1 MRSMWKGTIGYGQAA
16 IPVKAYTA
24 TEEHDIELHQLHA
37 TDGGRIRQ
45 KRVCEVDGEEVP
57 FSEVARG
64 YEMPA
69 GDVVMLTEEDLATLP
84 LATTRLIDVRAF
96 VPVEQIDPISFSKS
110 YYLEPEPAGIKPY
123 VLLSE
128 ALQQSGRAA
137 VVKVALR
144 ARESLGVL
152 RVRDQVLVLTT
163 MLWPD
168 EIRVPDFP
176 FLHEDVELAGLEV
189 HAAVEAIE
197 QLSGSFV
204 AARYTDRYREAL
216 EDLIEAKIE
225 GRDIVRPVAPE
236 EDATTEDLI
245 TALQASVEA
254 AMKARNGKG
263 AKEPKDA
270 KDPKSTGDPKDAKE
284 AVTKARSAAAKAA
297 AARADAAK
305 AAGKSRGRTKTPR

>member
-1 MRSMWKGTIGYGQAA
+1 
-16 IPVKAYTA
+16 
-24 TEEHDIELHQLHA
+24 
-37 TDGGRIRQ
+37 
-45 KRVCEVDGEEVP
+45 
-57 FSEVARG
+57 
-64 YEMPA
+64 
-69 GDVVMLTEEDLATLP
+69 MLTDDDMATLP

-128 ALQQSGRAA
+128 ALQQSGKAA

-152 RVRDQVLVLTT
+152 RVRDQVILLTT

-176 FLHEDVELAGLEV
+176 FLHEDVDLVRPEV

-197 QLSGSFV
+197 QLAGTFV
-204 AARYTDRYREAL
+204 AADYTDRYREAL

-225 GRDIVRPVAPE
+225 GREIVRPVAAA
-236 EDATTEDLI
+236 EDATVEDLI

-254 AMKARNGKG
+254 AMKSQPRNGK
-263 AKEPKDA
+263 D
-270 KDPKSTGDPKDAKE
+270 S
-284 AVTKARSAAAKAA
+284 VTRAKAA
-297 AARADAAK
+297 AGKAAAAKEDAAK
-305 AAGKSRGRTKTPR
+305 AAGKSRSKAPR

>member
-1 MRSMWKGTIGYGQAA
+1 MRSMWKGTIGYGMAA

-24 TEEHDIELHQLHA
+24 TEEHDIELRQMHA

-69 GDVVMLTEEDLATLP
+69 GDVVMLTDEDLATLP

-96 VPVEQIDPISFSKS
+96 VPIDQVDPISFSKS

-128 ALQQSGRAA
+128 ALQQSNRAA

-152 RVRDQVLVLTT
+152 RVRDQVLLLTT

-176 FLHEDVELAGLEV
+176 FLHEDVDFVGPEV
-189 HAAVEAIE
+189 HAAVAAIE
-197 QLSGSFV
+197 QLSGHFV
-204 AARYTDRYREAL
+204 PTDYTDRYREAL

-225 GRDIVRPVAPE
+225 GREVMRPAAAE
-236 EDATTEDLI
+236 EEATGEALI
-245 TALQASVEA
+245 TALQASVEE
-254 AMKARNGKG
+254 AMK
-263 AKEPKDA
+263 
-270 KDPKSTGDPKDAKE
+270 
-284 AVTKARSAAAKAA
+284 
-297 AARADAAK
+297 
-305 AAGKSRGRTKTPR
+305 SR

>member
-1 MRSMWKGTIGYGQAA
+1 MRSMWKGTIGYGMAA

-37 TDGGRIRQ
+37 PDGGRIRQ

-57 FSEVARG
+57 FAEIARG

-69 GDVVMLTEEDLATLP
+69 GDVIMLSDDDLATLP

-96 VPVEQIDPISFSKS
+96 VPIDQIDAISFNKS
-110 YYLEPEPAGIKPY
+110 YYLEPEPAGVKPY

-152 RVRDQVLVLTT
+152 RVRDQVIVLTT

-176 FLHEDVELAGLEV
+176 FLHEDVDLVRPEV

-197 QLSGSFV
+197 QLSGTFV
-204 AARYTDRYREAL
+204 ASDYTDRYREAL

-225 GRDIVRPVAPE
+225 GREIMRPAAAE
-236 EDATTEDLI
+236 EDATVGDLI

-254 AMKARNGKG
+254 AMKSRNGK
-263 AKEPKDA
+263 DA
-270 KDPKSTGDPKDAKE
+270 VA
-284 AVTKARSAAAKAA
+284 KARAAAGKAA
-297 AARADAAK
+297 AAKDDATK
-305 AAGKSRGRTKTPR
+305 AATKPRSKTSR

>member
-1 MRSMWKGTIGYGQAA
+1 MRSMWKGTIGYGLAA

-24 TEEHDIELHQLHA
+24 TEEHDIELHQLHVS
-37 TDGGRIRQ
+37 DGGRIRQ
-45 KRVCEVDGEEVP
+45 QRVCEVDGEEVP
-57 FSEVARG
+57 FTEIARG

-69 GDVVMLTEEDLATLP
+69 GDVVMLTDDDLATLP

-96 VPVEQIDPISFSKS
+96 VPLDEVDPISFAKS
-110 YYLEPEPAGIKPY
+110 YYLEPEPAGIRPY

-128 ALQQSGRAA
+128 ALHQSARAA

-152 RVRDQVLVLTT
+152 RVRDGVIVLTT

-176 FLHEDVELAGLEV
+176 FLHEDVDLVGPEV

-197 QLSGSFV
+197 QLSGTFV
-204 AARYTDRYREAL
+204 ASDYTDRYREAL

-225 GRDIVRPVAPE
+225 GREVIRPAAAE
-236 EDATTEDLI
+236 EDATVEDLI
-245 TALQASVEA
+245 TALQASVDA
-254 AMKARNGKG
+254 AMKSRNGK
-263 AKEPKDA
+263 DA
-270 KDPKSTGDPKDAKE
+270 VS
-284 AVTKARSAAAKAA
+284 KARSAARKAA
-297 AARADAAK
+297 AAKETASDAAT
-305 AAGKSRGRTKTPR
+305 KSRPRTKTPH

>member
-24 TEEHDIELHQLHA
+24 TEEHDIELHQLHLP
-37 TDGGRIRQ
+37 DGGRIRQ

-57 FSEVARG
+57 FTEIARG

-69 GDVVMLTEEDLATLP
+69 GDVVMLTDEDLATLP

-96 VPVEQIDPISFSKS
+96 VPIEQIDSISFSKS
-110 YYLEPEPAGIKPY
+110 YYLEPEPAGVKPY

-152 RVRDQVLVLTT
+152 RVRDQVILLTT

-176 FLHEDVELAGLEV
+176 FLHEDVDLVGPEV
-189 HAAVEAIE
+189 HAAVHAIE
-197 QLSGSFV
+197 QLSGTFV
-204 AARYTDRYREAL
+204 AAQYTDRYREAL

-225 GRDIVRPVAPE
+225 GRDVVRPAAVE
-236 EDATTEDLI
+236 EDATVEDLI
-245 TALQASVEA
+245 TALQDSVAA
-254 AMKARNGKG
+254 AMKSRNGSDAV
-263 AKEPKDA
+263 AKA
-270 KDPKSTGDPKDAKE
+270 K
-284 AVTKARSAAAKAA
+284 SAARKAESAKN
-297 AARADAAK
+297 D
-305 AAGKSRGRTKTPR
+305 AGKSAAKSRSRAKTPR

>member
-24 TEEHDIELHQLHA
+24 TEEHDIELHQMHG

-57 FSEVARG
+57 FTEVVRG

-69 GDVVMLTEEDLATLP
+69 GDVVMLTDDDLATLP

-96 VPVEQIDPISFSKS
+96 VPVDQIDPISFSKS

-152 RVRDQVLVLTT
+152 RVRDQVILLTT

-176 FLHEDVELAGLEV
+176 FLHEDVDLVGPEV

-197 QLSGSFV
+197 QLSGTFV
-204 AARYTDRYREAL
+204 ASQYTDRYREAL

-225 GRDIVRPVAPE
+225 GREIVRPAARE
-236 EDATTEDLI
+236 EDSTVEDLI
-245 TALQASVEA
+245 TALQASVDA
-254 AMKARNGKG
+254 AMRTRAESPTNG
-263 AKEPKDA
+263 
-270 KDPKSTGDPKDAKE
+270 KE
-284 AVTKARSAAAKAA
+284 AVAKARSAAGKAA
-297 AARADAAK
+297 AAKDDAATV
-305 AAGKSRGRTKTPR
+305 ATRSRSRSPR

>member
-1 MRSMWKGTIGYGQAA
+1 MWKGTIGYGAAA

-24 TEEHDIELHQLHA
+24 TEEHDIELHQLHVS
-37 TDGGRIRQ
+37 DGGRIRQ

-57 FSEVARG
+57 FTEIARG

-69 GDVVMLTEEDLATLP
+69 GDVVMLSDDDLATLP

-96 VPVEQIDPISFSKS
+96 VPVEQIDPISFAKS
-110 YYLEPEPAGIKPY
+110 YYLEPEPSGIKPY

-152 RVRDQVLVLTT
+152 RARDQVLVLTT

-176 FLHEDVELAGLEV
+176 FLHEDVDLVRPEV
-189 HAAVEAIE
+189 HAAVTAIE
-197 QLSGSFV
+197 QLSGTYTP
-204 AARYTDRYREAL
+204 ADYTDRYREAL

-225 GRDIVRPVAPE
+225 GREIMRPVAAE
-236 EDATTEDLI
+236 EEATVQDLI
-245 TALQASVEA
+245 TALQASVDA
-254 AMKARNGKG
+254 AMKSSRNGKDSV
-263 AKEPKDA
+263 A
-270 KDPKSTGDPKDAKE
+270 
-284 AVTKARSAAAKAA
+284 KARSAARKAA
-297 AARADAAK
+297 AAKEDATK
-305 AAGKSRGRTKTPR
+305 AASRSRAKTPH

>member
-1 MRSMWKGTIGYGQAA
+1 MRSMWKGTIGYGMAA

-45 KRVCEVDGEEVP
+45 KRVCEVDGDEVP
-57 FSEVARG
+57 FTEIARG

-69 GDVVMLTEEDLATLP
+69 GDVIMLTDDDLATLP
-84 LATTRLIDVRAF
+84 LATTRLIVVRAF
-96 VPVEQIDPISFSKS
+96 VPLDQVDPISFSKS
-110 YYLEPEPAGIKPY
+110 YYLEPEPSGIKPY

-128 ALQQSGRAA
+128 ALQQAGKAA

-176 FLHEDVELAGLEV
+176 FLHEDVDLVRPEV

-197 QLSGSFV
+197 QLSGTFV
-204 AARYTDRYREAL
+204 PADYTDRYREAL

-225 GRDIVRPVAPE
+225 GRDIVRPVAGQ
-236 EDATTEDLI
+236 EDATVEDLLG
-245 TALQASVEA
+245 ALRASVDA
-254 AMKARNGKG
+254 AMKSRNGKNSVDR
-263 AKEPKDA
+263 AK
-270 KDPKSTGDPKDAKE
+270 
-284 AVTKARSAAAKAA
+284 AAATKAA
-297 AARADAAK
+297 AARDDAAK
-305 AAGKSRGRTKTPR
+305 AANKSRSKAPR

>member
-1 MRSMWKGTIGYGQAA
+1 MRSMWKGTIGYGKAA

-69 GDVVMLTEEDLATLP
+69 GDVVMLTDEDLATLP
-84 LATTRLIDVRAF
+84 PATTRLIDVRAF
-96 VPVEQIDPISFSKS
+96 VPVEQIDPISFAKS

-123 VLLSE
+123 VLLCE
-128 ALQQSGRAA
+128 ALHQANRAA

-152 RVRDQVLVLTT
+152 RAQDQVIVLTT

-168 EIRVPDFP
+168 EIRTPEFP
-176 FLHEDVELAGLEV
+176 FLHEDVDLIGPEV
-189 HAAVEAIE
+189 QAAVEAIE
-197 QLSGSFV
+197 QLSATFV
-204 AARYTDRYREAL
+204 PAQYTDRYREAL

-225 GRDIVRPVAPE
+225 GREVVRPAAAK
-236 EDATTEDLI
+236 EDATVGDLL
-245 TALQASVEA
+245 TALQDSVDA
-254 AMKARNGKG
+254 AVRAHAAANGRNGRRDAVGK
-263 AKEPKDA
+263 AKVA
-270 KDPKSTGDPKDAKE
+270 A
-284 AVTKARSAAAKAA
+284 TKAKAA
-297 AARADAAK
+297 ADKARDTA
-305 AAGKSRGRTKTPR
+305 GRTRARTPR

>member
-1 MRSMWKGTIGYGQAA
+1 MRSMWKGTIGYGMAA

-24 TEEHDIELHQLHA
+24 TEEHDIELRQLHA

-57 FSEVARG
+57 FEEVARG

-69 GDVVMLTEEDLATLP
+69 GDVIMLTDDDLATLP

-96 VPVEQIDPISFSKS
+96 VPIDQIDAISFSRS

-128 ALQQSGRAA
+128 ALQQSGKAA

-176 FLHEDVELAGLEV
+176 FLHEDVDLVRPEV

-197 QLSGSFV
+197 QLSGTFV
-204 AARYTDRYREAL
+204 AADYTDRYREAL

-225 GRDIVRPVAPE
+225 GREIVRPVAAK
-236 EDATTEDLI
+236 EDSTVGDLL
-245 TALQASVEA
+245 TALQESVER
-254 AMKARNGKG
+254 AMKSRNGKDSRDATARAKAAAG
-263 AKEPKDA
+263 KAAEAKEN
-270 KDPKSTGDPKDAKE
+270 
-284 AVTKARSAAAKAA
+284 AAKAA
-297 AARADAAK
+297 S
-305 AAGKSRGRTKTPR
+305 KSRSKAPR

>member
-1 MRSMWKGTIGYGQAA
+1 MRSMWKGTIGYGKAA

-24 TEEHDIELHQLHA
+24 TEEHDIELRQMHS

-57 FSEVARG
+57 FEEVARG

-69 GDVVMLTEEDLATLP
+69 GDVIMLTDEDLATLP

-96 VPVEQIDPISFSKS
+96 VPVDQIDPISFSKS

-128 ALQQSGRAA
+128 ALQQANRAA

-144 ARESLGVL
+144 QRESLGVL
-152 RVRDQVLVLTT
+152 RVRDQVILLTT

-176 FLHEDVELAGLEV
+176 FLHEDIELIGPEV

-197 QLSGSFV
+197 QLSGTFV
-204 AARYTDRYREAL
+204 PAQYTDRYREAL

-225 GRDIVRPVAPE
+225 GREVVRPAAAAE
-236 EDATTEDLI
+236 EATVTDLI
-245 TALQASVEA
+245 SALQASVDA
-254 AMKARNGKG
+254 AVKARTNGK
-263 AKEPKDA
+263 DA
-270 KDPKSTGDPKDAKE
+270 VGK
-284 AVTKARSAAAKAA
+284 AKAA
-297 AARADAAK
+297 AGKAAAAKEDAAN
-305 AAGKSRGRTKTPR
+305 AATRSRSRTPR

>member
-1 MRSMWKGTIGYGQAA
+1 MRSMWKGTIGYGMAA

-24 TEEHDIELHQLHA
+24 TEEHDIELHHMHA

-57 FSEVARG
+57 FAELVRG

-69 GDVVMLTEEDLATLP
+69 GDVVMLTEDDLATLP

-96 VPVEQIDPISFSKS
+96 VPIEQVDPISFNKS

-128 ALQQSGRAA
+128 ALQQSGKAA

-152 RVRDQVLVLTT
+152 RVRDQVILLTT

-168 EIRVPDFP
+168 EIRIPDFP
-176 FLHEDVELAGLEV
+176 FLHEDIDLVQPEV

-197 QLSGSFV
+197 QLAGTFV
-204 AARYTDRYREAL
+204 ASDYTDRYREAL

-225 GRDIVRPVAPE
+225 GREIVRPVAAE
-236 EDATTEDLI
+236 EDATVGDLI

-254 AMKARNGKG
+254 AMKSRNGKDSVTR
-263 AKEPKDA
+263 AK
-270 KDPKSTGDPKDAKE
+270 
-284 AVTKARSAAAKAA
+284 AAASKAA
-297 AARADAAK
+297 AARDKASTAAS
-305 AAGKSRGRTKTPR
+305 KSRSKTPR

>member
-1 MRSMWKGTIGYGQAA
+1 MRSMWKGTIGYGMAA

-24 TEEHDIELHQLHA
+24 TEEHDIELHQMHA

-45 KRVCEVDGEEVP
+45 KRVCEVDGDEVP
-57 FSEVARG
+57 FTEVARG

-69 GDVVMLTEEDLATLP
+69 GDVIMLTDDDMATLP

-96 VPVEQIDPISFSKS
+96 VPLDQIDPISFSKS
-110 YYLEPEPAGIKPY
+110 YYLEPEPAGVKPY
-123 VLLSE
+123 MLLSE

-152 RVRDQVLVLTT
+152 RVRDQVLLLTT

-176 FLHEDVELAGLEV
+176 FLHEDVDLVGPEV
-189 HAAVEAIE
+189 HAAVQAIE
-197 QLSGSFV
+197 QLSGTFV
-204 AARYTDRYREAL
+204 AAQYTDRYREAL

-225 GRDIVRPVAPE
+225 GREVVRPAAVE
-236 EDATTEDLI
+236 EDATVEDLI
-245 TALQASVEA
+245 TALQESVAA
-254 AMKARNGKG
+254 AMKSRNGSDAV
-263 AKEPKDA
+263 AKAKSAARKAESA
-270 KDPKSTGDPKDAKE
+270 KDDAG
-284 AVTKARSAAAKAA
+284 
-297 AARADAAK
+297 K
-305 AAGKSRGRTKTPR
+305 AAGKSRGRAKTPR

>member
-24 TEEHDIELHQLHA
+24 TEEHDIELHQLHS

-57 FSEVARG
+57 FTEVVRG

-69 GDVVMLTEEDLATLP
+69 GDVVMLTDDDLATLP

-96 VPVEQIDPISFSKS
+96 VPVDQIDPIWFSKS
-110 YYLEPEPAGIKPY
+110 YYLEPEAAGIKPY

-152 RVRDQVLVLTT
+152 RVRDQVIVLTT

-168 EIRVPDFP
+168 EIRIPDFP
-176 FLHEDVELAGLEV
+176 FLHEDVDLVGPEV

-197 QLSGSFV
+197 QLSGAFV
-204 AARYTDRYREAL
+204 PSQYTDRYREAL

-225 GRDIVRPVAPE
+225 GREIVRPVAAD
-236 EDATTEDLI
+236 EDSTVADLI
-245 TALQASVEA
+245 TALQASVDA
-254 AMKARNGKG
+254 AVAAHGESPNGK
-263 AKEPKDA
+263 DA
-270 KDPKSTGDPKDAKE
+270 IAR
-284 AVTKARSAAAKAA
+284 ARSAARKAA
-297 AARADAAK
+297 AASK
-305 AAGKSRGRTKTPR
+305 AASKAASRTKSSR

>member
-1 MRSMWKGTIGYGQAA
+1 MRSMWKGTIGYGRAA

-24 TEEHDIELHQLHA
+24 TEEHDIELHQMHA

-57 FSEVARG
+57 FSEIARG

-69 GDVVMLTEEDLATLP
+69 GDVVLLTDEDLATLP

-96 VPVEQIDPISFSKS
+96 VPLDQVDPISFAKS

-128 ALQQSGRAA
+128 ALQQANRAA

-144 ARESLGVL
+144 QRESLGVL
-152 RVRDQVLVLTT
+152 RVRDQVIVLTT

-168 EIRVPDFP
+168 EIRAPEFP
-176 FLHEDVELAGLEV
+176 FLHEDVELIGPEV
-189 HAAVEAIE
+189 QAAVEAIE
-197 QLSGSFV
+197 QLSGTFEP
-204 AARYTDRYREAL
+204 AQYTDRYREAL

-225 GRDIVRPVAPE
+225 GREVVRPAGAT
-236 EDATTEDLI
+236 EDAAATDLI
-245 TALQASVEA
+245 TALQASVDA
-254 AMKARNGKG
+254 AVKSHSNGGDAPAKAR
-263 AKEPKDA
+263 
-270 KDPKSTGDPKDAKE
+270 
-284 AVTKARSAAAKAA
+284 AAADKAKAA
-297 AARADAAK
+297 ADKAK
-305 AAGKSRGRTKTPR
+305 SKSRTKTPR